1 MRIKEEFGAIRKS
14 EIKDYNPKYFII
26 SEGSASEPLYFE
38 GLNNSVLSENITII
52 NILRDYANLTNSHPS
67 FIIKML
73 KELILNVEHNEIT
86 ILELKNKIANCI
98 KDNDY
103 KINMEDIYNRIL
115 SIYKNDDCRIKKDD
129 LNDLFMKL
137 FKGEIYKD
145 LAINF
150 PIYFETQDIT
160 YSKPRDKINIVIDRD
175 KQNFKDYQYD
185 EVSLFCKQYEIN
197 LYVSNPTFEFF
208 LLLHFPTVLDEDR
221 DIMFKNKYIG
231 RKRYLE
237 RRLHDI
243 CNYKKSSL
251 DFKVFE
257 PYIYDAIER
266 EKLFAEDILE
276 LKYKL
281 GSNVGLLI
289 KEMLN
294 AK

>member
-86 ILELKNKIANCI
+86 VLELKNKIANCI

-103 KINMEDIYNRIL
+103 EINIEDIYNKIL
-115 SIYKNDDCRIKKDD
+115 AIYKNDDCRISKDD
-129 LNDLFMKL
+129 LNDLFIKL

-145 LAINF
+145 FAVNF
-150 PIYFETQDIT
+150 LLYFETQDIT
-160 YSKPRDKINIVIDRD
+160 YSKTRDKINIVIDRD

-185 EVSLFCKQYEIN
+185 EVYSFCIQYKIN

-208 LLLHFPTVLDEDR
+208 LLLHFPVVLDEDR
-221 DIMFKNKYIG
+221 EVMFENQYIG
-231 RKRYLE
+231 RRRYLE

-276 LKYKL
+276 LKYNL